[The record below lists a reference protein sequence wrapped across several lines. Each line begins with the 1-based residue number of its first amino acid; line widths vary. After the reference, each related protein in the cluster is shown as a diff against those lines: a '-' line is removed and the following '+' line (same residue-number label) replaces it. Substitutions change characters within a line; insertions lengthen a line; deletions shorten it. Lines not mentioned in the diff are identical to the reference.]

1 MSERRRLPIQF
12 NYFEEH
18 RNLTYPGVEP
28 NVYIISES
36 GNVINIVTG
45 ITLCQHVDR
54 YGYVAVYLR
63 KLGYSR
69 LVFERVHRL
78 VAWEFC
84 LDNRDIN
91 LDVNHIDGNKQNN
104 HYTNLEWCN
113 RSKNNIHAIV
123 NRLRPTVV
131 KADEARNICQLLQD
145 TSWSYRKILDTLGYT
160 HISEDRVSAIKV
172 GEDWWHISKDYDFS
186 HRPVKHSRNQY
197 SKP

>member
-123 NRLRPTVV
+123 N
-131 KADEARNICQLLQD
+131 Q
-145 TSWSYRKILDTLGYT
+145 G
-160 HISEDRVSAIKV
+160 
-172 GEDWWHISKDYDFS
+172 
-186 HRPVKHSRNQY
+186 
-197 SKP
+197 